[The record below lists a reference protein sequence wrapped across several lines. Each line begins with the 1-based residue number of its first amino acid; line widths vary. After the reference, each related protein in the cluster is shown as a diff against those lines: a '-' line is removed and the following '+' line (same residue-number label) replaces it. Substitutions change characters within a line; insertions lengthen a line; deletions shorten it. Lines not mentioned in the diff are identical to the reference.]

1 MGTRKGEYLGED
13 FPRVGIL
20 LGIFD
25 ATKSREE
32 ARGEARGDSDGGGFP
47 RSRRLMVGDP

>member
-13 FPRVGIL
+13 FPRAGIL
-20 LGIFD
+20 LENFD

-47 RSRRLMVGDP
+47 RSHRLMAGDP